1 MCSSRKMTSVI
12 SGLLGASIYLFKR
25 LYDLEQS
32 RGDCAFPFKVF
43 FFFFLLCLLS
53 PPNLEIFQKHIV
65 LFTSL
70 AMSPYY
76 KNFKVK
82 SL

>member
-32 RGDCAFPFKVF
+32 RGDCAFPLKVF
-43 FFFFLLCLLS
+43 FFFFPSMSAKPSQPGDLS
-53 PPNLEIFQKHIV
+53 ETHSFI
-65 LFTSL
+65 
-70 AMSPYY
+70 Y
-76 KNFKVK
+76 KLGNE
-82 SL
+82 SIL